1 MQWVGGG
8 AGDESHHK
16 EGKEGRR
23 RMGKN
28 LGVVF
33 PVILRLGFLESI
45 DKSIGTQAGCA
56 SLQ

>member
-1 MQWVGGG
+1 
-8 AGDESHHK
+8 
-16 EGKEGRR
+16 
-23 RMGKN
+23 MGKN

-33 PVILRLGFLESI
+33 SVILRLGFLESI

>member
-1 MQWVGGG
+1 MKVTT
-8 AGDESHHK
+8 
-16 EGKEGRR
+16 RRVRRVR